1 MILFDKTAAATTTAT
16 TMALALALALAL
28 VLLDHQGTCP
38 LPNHDIDDATLIGF
52 DPRNYFFKSLSGFG
66 TGMPMPMTV

>member
-28 VLLDHQGTCP
+28 LDRQGTCP

-52 DPRNYFFKSLSGFG
+52 DPRNYFFKSLSGLG